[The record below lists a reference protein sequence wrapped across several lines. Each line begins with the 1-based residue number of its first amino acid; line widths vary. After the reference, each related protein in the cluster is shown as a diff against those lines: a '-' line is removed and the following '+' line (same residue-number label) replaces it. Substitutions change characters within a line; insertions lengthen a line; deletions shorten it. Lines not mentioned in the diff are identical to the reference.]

1 MNEIPGA
8 GMQIPEIEQPFTQ
21 QQVIAISLI
30 QADLRFLFTVIK
42 NSVRFESNY
51 IVSLMPYMGV
61 IIDGTEDWLQAYN
74 RSSKQKL
81 MFPTFDNQEQLFFEE
96 MRSTIKMWN
105 TQYNELY
112 QRLKS
117 LYEESDRHFSTL
129 CCPIAKALHLYDVF
143 GADLVNGQYCGN
155 TILCAFYSPKFRFDI
170 SQSRYGENIRKMM
183 EIGGKYISIFGST
196 KAYPTY
202 SSMLFKCADYGGFV
216 KSPVGNKFSDKF
228 VLFSL
233 LCQIQFVLVCIDEF
247 ITEECTTKLRF
258 LYLQYYYS
266 VSAVKEY
273 NRKTGAGIR
282 IDSGWVSDKFRNTMA
297 HYKIGIALKTDEIVW
312 GDPLFGLTQKFLNTD
327 YFTLKNTIK
336 ATLKSTSR
344 QIRKYLNLN

>member
-8 GMQIPEIEQPFTQ
+8 VMQIPEIKQSFTQ
-21 QQVIAISLI
+21 QQAIAISLI
-30 QADLRFLFTVIK
+30 QDDLRFLFTVIK
-42 NSVRFESNY
+42 NSARFESNY

-74 RSSKQKL
+74 RSSKQEL
-81 MFPTFDNQEQLFFEE
+81 SVPTFDEQEQLFFEE

-117 LYEESDRHFSTL
+117 LYEESDRHFSAL

-143 GADLVNGQYCGN
+143 GTDLVNGQYCGN

-170 SQSRYGENIRKMM
+170 SKSRYGENIRKMM

-196 KAYPTY
+196 KEYLTD

-282 IDSGWVSDKFRNTMA
+282 IDSGWVSDKFRNAMA
-297 HYKIGIALKTDEIVW
+297 HYKIGIALKKDEIIC

-327 YFTLKNTIK
+327 YFTLKNAIK
-336 ATLKSTSR
+336 AALKSTSQ
-344 QIRKYLNLN
+344 QIRKHLNLN

>member
-1 MNEIPGA
+1 
-8 GMQIPEIEQPFTQ
+8 MQIPEIKQPFTQ
-21 QQVIAISLI
+21 QQAIAISLI

-42 NSVRFESNY
+42 NSARFESNY

-74 RSSKQKL
+74 RSSKQEL
-81 MFPTFDNQEQLFFEE
+81 SVPTFDEQEQLFFEE

-117 LYEESDRHFSTL
+117 LYEESDRHFSAL

-143 GADLVNGQYCGN
+143 GTDLVNGQYCGN

-170 SQSRYGENIRKMM
+170 SKLRYGENIRKMM

-196 KAYPTY
+196 KEYLTD

-282 IDSGWVSDKFRNTMA
+282 IDSGWVSDKFRNAMA
-297 HYKIGIALKTDEIVW
+297 HYKIGIALKKDEIIW

-327 YFTLKNTIK
+327 YFTLKNAIK
-336 ATLKSTSR
+336 AALKSTSQ

>member
-1 MNEIPGA
+1 
-8 GMQIPEIEQPFTQ
+8 MQIPEIKQPFTQ
-21 QQVIAISLI
+21 QQAIAISLI

-42 NSVRFESNY
+42 NSARFESNY

-74 RSSKQKL
+74 RSSKQEL
-81 MFPTFDNQEQLFFEE
+81 SVPTFDEQEQLFFEE

-117 LYEESDRHFSTL
+117 LYEESDRHFSAL

-143 GADLVNGQYCGN
+143 GTDLVNGQYCGN

-170 SQSRYGENIRKMM
+170 SKSRYGENIRKMM

-196 KAYPTY
+196 KEYLTD

-282 IDSGWVSDKFRNTMA
+282 IDSGWVSDKFRNAMA
-297 HYKIGIALKTDEIVW
+297 HYKIGIALKKDEIIW

-327 YFTLKNTIK
+327 YFTLKNAIK
-336 ATLKSTSR
+336 AALKSTSQ

>member
-1 MNEIPGA
+1 
-8 GMQIPEIEQPFTQ
+8 MQIPEIEQLFTQ

-81 MFPTFDNQEQLFFEE
+81 MFPTFDDQEQLFFEE

-170 SQSRYGENIRKMM
+170 SKSRYGENIRKMM

-196 KAYPTY
+196 KEYPTD

-336 ATLKSTSR
+336 ATLKSTSQ

>member
-8 GMQIPEIEQPFTQ
+8 VMQIPEIKQPFTQ
-21 QQVIAISLI
+21 QQAIAISLI

-42 NSVRFESNY
+42 NSARFESNY

-74 RSSKQKL
+74 RSSKQEL
-81 MFPTFDNQEQLFFEE
+81 SVPTFDEQEQLFFEE

-117 LYEESDRHFSTL
+117 LYEESDRHFSAL

-143 GADLVNGQYCGN
+143 GTDLVNGQYCGN

-170 SQSRYGENIRKMM
+170 SKSRYGENIRKMM

-196 KAYPTY
+196 KEYLTD

-282 IDSGWVSDKFRNTMA
+282 IDSGWVSDKFRNAMA
-297 HYKIGIALKTDEIVW
+297 HYKIGIALKKDEIIW

-327 YFTLKNTIK
+327 YFTLKNAIK
-336 ATLKSTSR
+336 VALKSTSQ

>member
-1 MNEIPGA
+1 
-8 GMQIPEIEQPFTQ
+8 MQIPEIKQSFTQ
-21 QQVIAISLI
+21 QQAIAISLI

-42 NSVRFESNY
+42 NSARFESNY

-74 RSSKQKL
+74 RSSKQEL
-81 MFPTFDNQEQLFFEE
+81 SVPTFDEQEQLFFEE

-117 LYEESDRHFSTL
+117 LYEESDRHFSAL

-143 GADLVNGQYCGN
+143 GTDLVNGQYCGN

-170 SQSRYGENIRKMM
+170 SKSRYGENIRKMM

-196 KAYPTY
+196 KEYLTD

-282 IDSGWVSDKFRNTMA
+282 IDSGWVSDKFRNAMA
-297 HYKIGIALKTDEIVW
+297 HYKIGIALKKDEIIC

-327 YFTLKNTIK
+327 YFTLKNAIK
-336 ATLKSTSR
+336 AALKSTSQ
-344 QIRKYLNLN
+344 QIRKHLNLN

>member
-8 GMQIPEIEQPFTQ
+8 VMQIPEIKQPFTQ
-21 QQVIAISLI
+21 QQAIAISLI

-42 NSVRFESNY
+42 NSARFESNY

-74 RSSKQKL
+74 RSSKQEL
-81 MFPTFDNQEQLFFEE
+81 SVPTFDEQEQLFFEE

-117 LYEESDRHFSTL
+117 LYEESDRHFSAL

-143 GADLVNGQYCGN
+143 GTDLVNGQYCGN

-170 SQSRYGENIRKMM
+170 SKLRYGENIRKMM

-196 KAYPTY
+196 KEYLTD

-282 IDSGWVSDKFRNTMA
+282 IDSGWVSDKFRNAMA
-297 HYKIGIALKTDEIVW
+297 HYKIGIALKKDEIIW

-327 YFTLKNTIK
+327 YFTLKNAIK
-336 ATLKSTSR
+336 AALKSTSQ

>member
-1 MNEIPGA
+1 
-8 GMQIPEIEQPFTQ
+8 MQISEIKKPFTQ
-21 QQVIAISLI
+21 QQAIAISLI

-42 NSVRFESNY
+42 NSARFESNY

-74 RSSKQKL
+74 RSSKQEL
-81 MFPTFDNQEQLFFEE
+81 SAPTFDEQEQLFFEE

-105 TQYNELY
+105 TQYDELY

-117 LYEESDRHFSTL
+117 LYEESDRYFSAL
-129 CCPIAKALHLYDVF
+129 CCPIAKTLHLYDVF

-170 SQSRYGENIRKMM
+170 SKSQYRENIRKMM
-183 EIGGKYISIFGST
+183 GIGGKYISILGAT
-196 KAYPTY
+196 KEYPTD
-202 SSMLFKCADYGGFV
+202 SSMLFKYVDYGGLV
-216 KSPVGNKFSDKF
+216 KSPVGNEFNDKF

-233 LCQIQFVLVCIDEF
+233 LCQIQFVLVCIEEF

-258 LYLQYYYS
+258 LYLQYYYT
-266 VSAVKEY
+266 VSAVKAY
-273 NRKTGAGIR
+273 NSKTGAGIR
-282 IDSGWVSDKFRNTMA
+282 IDSKWMSDKFRNAMA
-297 HYKIGIALKTDEIVW
+297 HYKIGVALKNDDIIWE
-312 GDPLFGLTQKFLNTD
+312 DPLFGLTQKFLNTD
-327 YFTLKNTIK
+327 YFALKNNIK
-336 ATLKSTSR
+336 AALKSTSQ

>member
-8 GMQIPEIEQPFTQ
+8 VMQIPEIKQPFTQ
-21 QQVIAISLI
+21 QQAIAISLI

-42 NSVRFESNY
+42 NSARFESNY

-74 RSSKQKL
+74 RSSKQEL
-81 MFPTFDNQEQLFFEE
+81 SVPTFDEQEQLFFEE

-117 LYEESDRHFSTL
+117 LYEESDRHFSAL

-143 GADLVNGQYCGN
+143 GTDLVNGQYCGN

-170 SQSRYGENIRKMM
+170 SKSRYGENIRKMM

-196 KAYPTY
+196 KEYLTD

-282 IDSGWVSDKFRNTMA
+282 IDSGWVSDKFRNAMA
-297 HYKIGIALKTDEIVW
+297 HYKIGIALKKDEIIW

-327 YFTLKNTIK
+327 YFTLKNAIK
-336 ATLKSTSR
+336 AALKSTSQ

>member
-8 GMQIPEIEQPFTQ
+8 VMQIPEIKQSFTQ
-21 QQVIAISLI
+21 QQAIAISLI
-30 QADLRFLFTVIK
+30 QDDLRFLFTVIK
-42 NSVRFESNY
+42 NSARFESNY

-74 RSSKQKL
+74 RSSKQEL
-81 MFPTFDNQEQLFFEE
+81 SVPTFDEQEQLFFEE

-117 LYEESDRHFSTL
+117 LYEESDRHFSAL

-143 GADLVNGQYCGN
+143 GTDLVNGQYCGN

-170 SQSRYGENIRKMM
+170 SKSRYGENIRKMM

-196 KAYPTY
+196 KEYLTD

-282 IDSGWVSDKFRNTMA
+282 IDSGWVSDKFRNAMA
-297 HYKIGIALKTDEIVW
+297 HYKIGIALKKDEIIC

-327 YFTLKNTIK
+327 YFALKNAIK
-336 ATLKSTSR
+336 AALKSTSQ
-344 QIRKYLNLN
+344 QIRKHLNLN

>member
-1 MNEIPGA
+1 
-8 GMQIPEIEQPFTQ
+8 MQIPEIEQPFTQ

-81 MFPTFDNQEQLFFEE
+81 MFPTFDDQEQLFFEE

-196 KAYPTY
+196 KAYPTD

-336 ATLKSTSR
+336 ATLKSTSQ

>member
-1 MNEIPGA
+1 
-8 GMQIPEIEQPFTQ
+8 MQILEIEQPFTQ

-81 MFPTFDNQEQLFFEE
+81 MFPTFDDQEQLFFEE

-117 LYEESDRHFSTL
+117 LYEESDRYFSTL

-170 SQSRYGENIRKMM
+170 RQSRYGENIRKMM

-196 KAYPTY
+196 KEYLTD

-216 KSPVGNKFSDKF
+216 KLPVGNTFSDKF

>member
-1 MNEIPGA
+1 
-8 GMQIPEIEQPFTQ
+8 MQIPEIKQSFTQ
-21 QQVIAISLI
+21 QQAIAISLI
-30 QADLRFLFTVIK
+30 QDDLRFLFTVIK
-42 NSVRFESNY
+42 NSARFESNY

-74 RSSKQKL
+74 RSSKQEL
-81 MFPTFDNQEQLFFEE
+81 SVPTFDEQEQLFFEE

-117 LYEESDRHFSTL
+117 LYEESDRHFSAL

-143 GADLVNGQYCGN
+143 GTDLVNGQYCGN

-170 SQSRYGENIRKMM
+170 SKSRYGENIRKMM

-196 KAYPTY
+196 KEYLTD

-282 IDSGWVSDKFRNTMA
+282 IDSGWVSDKFRNAMA
-297 HYKIGIALKTDEIVW
+297 HYKIGIALKKDEIIC

-327 YFTLKNTIK
+327 YFALKNAIK
-336 ATLKSTSR
+336 AALKSTSQ
-344 QIRKYLNLN
+344 QIRKHLNLN